1 MYRFDLLQ
9 LGFFFSTYEKD
20 FFFFSF
26 GKQGLII
33 VKYRLERIR
42 RFSFCLI
49 NLVELI
55 KCGIYFKRFL
65 FKINIINILDRGFQ
79 ESSIL
84 EIQYNSIKI
93 VITSHSCCIIFL
105 FHGTIL
111 PLSLISNVIS
121 FLHCTFLYIPGQQWA
136 TQQKAVEIHC

>member
-49 NLVELI
+49 NLIELI

-84 EIQYNSIKI
+84 EIQYNIYKNCYYISQLLYNIS
-93 VITSHSCCIIFL
+93 VSWNDFTII
-105 FHGTIL
+105 IDKQRNQL
-111 PLSLISNVIS
+111 PP
-121 FLHCTFLYIPGQQWA
+121 LYISLYSRSTMGDA
-136 TQQKAVEIHC
+136 TKGR

>member
-9 LGFFFSTYEKD
+9 LGFFFSYEKG
-20 FFFFSF
+20 FFFSF

-55 KCGIYFKRFL
+55 KCGIYFKRFS

-84 EIQYNSIKI
+84 EIQYNIYKNCYYISQLLYNIS
-93 VITSHSCCIIFL
+93 VSWNDFTII
-105 FHGTIL
+105 IDKQRNQL
-111 PLSLISNVIS
+111 PP
-121 FLHCTFLYIPGQQWA
+121 LYISLYSRSTMGDA
-136 TQQKAVEIHC
+136 TKGR